1 RPSFQVHWA
10 AVVDFSARGLGL
22 LVDES
27 VHVGA
32 VLGLRLHLGPEDDQR
47 VLLAAVRHCTLY
59 TANAWLLGC
68 VLRQPL
74 DRNSLLAMVITGD
87 PAIAFPLKRPG
98 FPSPLAPP
106 KRRPRIST
114 SFRPGIGTESA
125 DSTLA

>member
-1 RPSFQVHWA
+1 MSDFLRQPARAADTAERRTLERIPLAGSLELPFIVRPSFQVHWA

-22 LVDES
+22 LVDEF

-47 VLLAAVRHCTLY
+47 VLLATVRHCTLY

-74 DRNSLLAMVITGD
+74 DRNSLLAMVNTGD
-87 PAIAFPLKRPG
+87 TAI
-98 FPSPLAPP
+98 
-106 KRRPRIST
+106 
-114 SFRPGIGTESA
+114 SF
-125 DSTLA
+125 TL